1 MKRLHWYIIKSFL
14 GPFFM
19 TFFIVVFVLLMQ
31 FLWKYVDDLVGK
43 GLDISLLGEMMFYAT
58 FGLLP
63 YAFPL
68 AMLLASIMTFG
79 SLGEDYELLAMK
91 SSGISLFRI
100 MKPLFIIAILI
111 TATAFYFGNYVLPHT
126 NLRFTTLLWSVKEQR
141 PELILQQ
148 GVFTNEI
155 DGYSI
160 RIGNKDK
167 KTNMLYDLLIYD
179 HTDNKS
185 NESVTVAD
193 SGYLR
198 ITEDKK
204 FMVLNLYDGVNYRE
218 GGSQNRRSRETYPF
232 RRDNFEEQT
241 IRVKVQNFEFNRRDE
256 NIFRNSFRMLRIDQ
270 LRFMEDSLGTDYRMR
285 LRNYL
290 LQIRLNSPVNRKMVN
305 YTATHDSL
313 KQEVNITPDS
323 LFNFDEFFMKQ
334 DKWVKAEMV
343 QAALSEARNNVQTLN
358 MYDDELY
365 NRKKNLNKYTMERHR
380 KYTLSIAVLIFFFI
394 GAPLGAIIRKGG
406 LGMPVVISILLFI
419 AYYIVSM
426 TGEKSAREDV
436 WDMFTGMWFSS
447 LIFLPIGIWLSYKA
461 ATDAALMS
469 AETYRKIY
477 DKLGVDKFGHLF
489 RQKTKN
495 QQESM
500 VDYKPSESEL
510 MNRS

>member
-1 MKRLHWYIIKSFL
+1 MKKLHWYIIKSFL

-43 GLDISLLGEMMFYAT
+43 GLDIKVLAEMLFYAS

-79 SLGEDYELLAMK
+79 SFGENYELVAMK
-91 SSGISLFRI
+91 SSGISLYRI
-100 MKPLFIIAILI
+100 MKPLLVIAVIVTI
-111 TATAFYFGNYVLPHT
+111 TAFYFANYVLPHT
-126 NLRFTTLLWSVKEQR
+126 NLRFTTLLWSVKQQR
-141 PELILQQ
+141 PELVLQE

-160 RIGNKDK
+160 RVGSKNK
-167 KTNMLYDLLIYD
+167 KTNVLYDLLIYN
-179 HTDNKS
+179 HTRNRT

-193 SGYLR
+193 SGFLR

-204 FMVLNLYDGVNYRE
+204 FMVLNLYNGVNYSE
-218 GGSQNRRSRETYPF
+218 DAGQQQRRGQETYPF

-241 IRVKVQNFEFNRRDE
+241 IRVKVRGFEFNRRDE
-256 NIFRNSFRMLRIDQ
+256 NIFRNTYRMLNIKQ
-270 LRFMEDSLGTDYRMR
+270 LRFMEDSLGTDYYGR
-285 LRNYL
+285 LRNFM
-290 LQIRLNSPVNRKMVN
+290 LQIRLNSPVSRRIHNL
-305 YTATHDSL
+305 TAPHDSL
-313 KQEVNITPDS
+313 KREVDIQPDS
-323 LFNFDEFFMKQ
+323 IFNFDEYFDGQ
-334 DKWVKAEMV
+334 DKWIKAEII
-343 QAALSEARNNVQTLN
+343 QSALAEARNNVQTLN

-380 KYTLSIAVLIFFFI
+380 KYTLSLAVLIFFFI

-406 LGMPVVISILLFI
+406 LGMPVVVSILLFI

-426 TGEKSAREDV
+426 TGEKSAREDL
-436 WDMFTGMWFSS
+436 WDMFAGMWFSTFV
-447 LIFLPIGIWLSYKA
+447 FLPVGIWLSYKA

-469 AETYRKIY
+469 AETYSKLLG
-477 DKLGVDKFGHLF
+477 KLGLEKLSNKLKK
-489 RQKTKN
+489 RK
-495 QQESM
+495 
-500 VDYKPSESEL
+500 
-510 MNRS
+510 

>member
-1 MKRLHWYIIKSFL
+1 M

-19 TFFIVVFVLLMQ
+19 TFIIVVFVLLMQ

-43 GLDISLLGEMMFYAT
+43 GLDIGLLGEMMFYAT

-100 MKPLFIIAILI
+100 MKPLFFIAIFI
-111 TATAFYFGNYVLPHT
+111 TATAFYFANYVLPHT

-179 HTDNKS
+179 HTANKS

-193 SGYLR
+193 SGFLR

-204 FMVLNLYDGVNYRE
+204 FMVLNLYNGVNYRE
-218 GGSQNRRSRETYPF
+218 GSTQNRRGRETYPF

-241 IRVKVQNFEFNRRDE
+241 IRVRVQNFDFNRRDE
-256 NIFRNSFRMLRIDQ
+256 NIFRNSFRMLRINQ
-270 LRFMEDSLGTDYRMR
+270 LQYMEDSLGADYNLR
-285 LRNYL
+285 LRNYM
-290 LQIRLNSPVNRKMVN
+290 LQIRLNSPVNRRMVN
-305 YTATHDSL
+305 YTAPHDSL
-313 KQEVNITPDS
+313 KLNIDINPDS
-323 LFNFDEFFMKQ
+323 LFNFDNYFMKQ
-334 DKWVKAEMV
+334 DKWVKAEIA

-365 NRKKNLNKYTMERHR
+365 NRKKNMNKYTMERHR

-436 WDMFTGMWFSS
+436 WDMFVGMWFST
-447 LIFLPIGIWLSYKA
+447 LIFLSVGIWLTYKA
-461 ATDAALMS
+461 ATDAALMN
-469 AETYRKIY
+469 AETYRKLF
-477 DKLGVDKFGHLF
+477 DKLGIEKLGNLF
-489 RQKTKN
+489 RLKTKK
-495 QQESM
+495 QQ
-500 VDYKPSESEL
+500 L
-510 MNRS
+510 

>member
-1 MKRLHWYIIKSFL
+1 MKRLHWYIIRSFL

-43 GLDISLLGEMMFYAT
+43 GLDIKLLGEMMFYAT

-79 SLGEDYELLAMK
+79 SLGENYELLAMK

-100 MKPLFIIAILI
+100 MKPLMVIAILI
-111 TATAFYFGNYVLPHT
+111 TFIAFYFANYVLPHT
-126 NLRFTTLLWSVKEQR
+126 NLRFTTLLVSVKEQR
-141 PELILQQ
+141 PELVLQQ

-160 RIGNKDK
+160 RVGNKDK

-179 HTDNKS
+179 HTGNQS

-193 SGYLR
+193 SGFLR

-204 FMVLNLYDGVNYRE
+204 FMVLNLFNGVNYEEE
-218 GGSQNRRSRETYPF
+218 GIQSRRQPETYPF

-241 IRVKVQNFEFNRRDE
+241 IRVKVRGFDFNRRDE
-256 NIFRNSFRMLRIDQ
+256 NIYKNTFRMLKIDQ
-270 LRFMEDSLGTDYRMR
+270 LRLMEDSLEQDYKSR
-285 LRNYL
+285 LRDYM
-290 LQIRLNSPVNRKMVN
+290 LQLRFNSPISRRMNN
-305 YTATHDSL
+305 YTVPHDSL
-313 KQEVNITPDS
+313 KRKIDIQADS
-323 LFNFDEFFMKQ
+323 TFNFDAFFNRQ
-334 DKWVKAEMV
+334 EKWVKAEIA
-343 QAALSEARNNVQTLN
+343 QAALTNARNNVQTLN
-358 MYDDELY
+358 IYDDELY
-365 NRKKNLNKYTMERHR
+365 NRKKYLNRYTMELHR
-380 KYTLSIAVLIFFFI
+380 KFTLSLAVLIFFFI

-426 TGEKSAREDV
+426 TGEKSAREDM
-436 WDMFTGMWFSS
+436 WDMFTGMWFST
-447 LIFLPIGIWLSYKA
+447 LIFLPVGIWLTWKA

-469 AETYRKIY
+469 AETYRKFI
-477 DKLGVDKFGHLF
+477 DKLGLEQVTRFLKMKIK
-489 RQKTKN
+489 RT
-495 QQESM
+495 
-500 VDYKPSESEL
+500 
-510 MNRS
+510 